1 MANFIESETAQRIT
15 TIRINRPDKKNA
27 LTDEMYYGLAD
38 ALRAANAD
46 PATRVIVLTGTGDSY
61 TAGNDIGSFVAQSN
75 ASKEDNARK
84 PDGRD
89 RHPVPDLLD
98 ALISVDK
105 PTIAAVNGLAIG
117 IGTTMLFHI
126 DLVYASESARFAMPF
141 VNLGV
146 VPEAGTSL
154 LLPRA
159 VGRQRAAELFLFG
172 DQFGPETAHECG
184 FVNAILPADRLMPHV
199 LEVAGKLA
207 QKAPGAIRETKKLM
221 RQHSPE
227 LDAAMHHEARVFAAQ
242 LRTPESKEAM
252 RAFAER
258 RAPDFS
264 AFE

>member
-1 MANFIESETAQRIT
+1 MTSFIDSNTSQQIT
-15 TIRINRPDKKNA
+15 TIQINRPDKKNA

-46 PATRVIVLTGTGDSY
+46 PAVRVIVLTGTGDSY

-75 ASKEDNARK
+75 ASKEESAHK
-84 PDGRD
+84 PAGRE

-98 ALISVDK
+98 ALTSADK

-126 DLVYASESARFAMPF
+126 DLVYASQSARFAMPF

-159 VGRQRAAELFLFG
+159 MGRQRAAELFLFG
-172 DQFGPETAHECG
+172 EQFGPETARECG
-184 FVNAILPADRLMPHV
+184 FVNAVLPPDQLMPHV
-199 LEVAGKLA
+199 MEVAGKLA

-221 RQHSPE
+221 RQHGPE
-227 LDAAMHHEARVFAAQ
+227 LDAAMHREAQVFAAQ

-264 AFE
+264 KFD